1 MIVISTNNK
10 RIALQNNS
18 FKEWST
24 VECMACDC
32 TKSTTRHANN
42 KRIALEMALKSGPPF
57 NA

>member
-32 TKSTTRHANN
+32 TKSTTRHTNN
-42 KRIALEMALKSGPPF
+42 KIIALEMALKNDPLL
-57 NA
+57 N